1 MCADDPV
8 AVVFTTAVSPVD
20 AEDVN
25 VSPSVKVAP
34 SFDEP
39 LSLYFTNKVSGSV
52 PSVASTFTILPL
64 TPDVPPVTI
73 VPTKFASVPVKD
85 VNLTAS

>member
-64 TPDVPPVTI
+64 TPDVPPVSI
-73 VPTKFASVPVKD
+73 VPKIC
-85 VNLTAS
+85 